1 MKLTFYIQYK
11 TIFGEELVLNV
22 VTPQTDATPETIVP
36 YRMST
41 RDGLDWSYELN
52 IAEPHPTCIEYYYSV
67 ECNGQE
73 KCHEWTVMKHRV
85 ELSLGKASYEIYDH
99 WNNIPEDSYRY
110 SAAFAIDEP
119 ETVTASHKTGR
130 IVRLNVRAPQLGRG
144 QRLYVVGSAKEI
156 GVWDLAK
163 ALPMIQH
170 NYHEWWLISMPTVC
184 RKKP

>member
-22 VTPQTDATPETIVP
+22 VTPQTDATPEKIVP

-67 ECNGQE
+67 ECNGHE

-119 ETVTASHKTGR
+119 ETVTATIRRVASSGSTSAHHNSVAANASMWWVLPR
-130 IVRLNVRAPQLGRG
+130 RLEPG
-144 QRLYVVGSAKEI
+144 I
-156 GVWDLAK
+156 
-163 ALPMIQH
+163 
-170 NYHEWWLISMPTVC
+170 WLRPC
-184 RKKP
+184 R